1 MPRVIKVR
9 LLYFAVLRDII
20 GESESEVTL
29 PAGTR
34 PRDVW
39 ARLREA
45 HAQLAAYEQPPLTAV
60 NESYASPDDALQDG
74 DELAF
79 IPPVAG
85 G

>member
-1 MPRVIKVR
+1 MR
-9 LLYFAVLRDII
+9 LLFFAVLRDIA
-20 GESESEVTL
+20 GSGDAELDL
-29 PAGTR
+29 PEGTR

-39 ARLREA
+39 QQLRAR
-45 HAQLAAYEQPPLTAV
+45 HSQLAAYEQPPLTAI
-60 NESYASPDDALQDG
+60 NESYASPDDVLRDG